1 MDLSHLENKFNNN
14 NNNEDKMSQ
23 ILKLGEDTVNN
34 TEEEKEY

>member
-1 MDLSHLENKFNNN
+1 MNLSHLENKFNNN

-34 TEEEKEY
+34 TEEE